1 MTILKKATMVLS
13 STLLALTVHA
23 NSISVPEIGSAGA
36 SGITIELERE
46 YGNYY
51 MAVAKGTVQSYDPVL
66 NEYINS
72 IGQKLVLHAA
82 NVKFPFEFYL
92 SSDTTLNASAFLGG
106 KVQINAGLFH
116 YTKTEDEFASV
127 LAHEISHVTQR
138 HLARQFEDA
147 SSETSL
153 TVGSIIAGAIL
164 ALINADVGM
173 AVMSA
178 GTSISMQRSI
188 SYTRALEAEADR
200 VGLSILY
207 ESGYNPMAMTELFR
221 TLMKQQGDVNAV
233 YAMLSDHPLSDE
245 RVSDV
250 YNRAVKYPQRKNS
263 SNPDFMFAKARID
276 VRYMNLD
283 LDKLYKRLLDSTEV
297 NRFYKYYALALISYE
312 KKNYLE
318 CLRYLD
324 NLSSFSKNDFIIDL
338 KADAYIDMDNYSKVR
353 EIFEPLFKLKPKD
366 SAVAMNLANLYII
379 TGDYDKAV
387 SVINKYLK
395 SRPKDAFAYSLL
407 SKAYDKNGNKC
418 MAYQSLSWEKLL
430 KADFKKATMYMTE
443 AIRFCRGDERE
454 IAQAKIIKI
463 SKQQEF
469 YERLKMQ

>member
-1 MTILKKATMVLS
+1 
-13 STLLALTVHA
+13 
-23 NSISVPEIGSAGA
+23 
-36 SGITIELERE
+36 
-46 YGNYY
+46 
-51 MAVAKGTVQSYDPVL
+51 
-66 NEYINS
+66 
-72 IGQKLVLHAA
+72 
-82 NVKFPFEFYL
+82 
-92 SSDTTLNASAFLGG
+92 
-106 KVQINAGLFH
+106 
-116 YTKTEDEFASV
+116 
-127 LAHEISHVTQR
+127 
-138 HLARQFEDA
+138 
-147 SSETSL
+147 
-153 TVGSIIAGAIL
+153 
-164 ALINADVGM
+164 
-173 AVMSA
+173 MSA

-324 NLSSFSKNDFIIDL
+324 NLSSFSKNDVFH
-338 KADAYIDMDNYSKVR
+338 
-353 EIFEPLFKLKPKD
+353 
-366 SAVAMNLANLYII
+366 
-379 TGDYDKAV
+379 
-387 SVINKYLK
+387 
-395 SRPKDAFAYSLL
+395 FASHFDTL
-407 SKAYDKNGNKC
+407 SKECINVRC
-418 MAYQSLSWEKLL
+418 
-430 KADFKKATMYMTE
+430 
-443 AIRFCRGDERE
+443 
-454 IAQAKIIKI
+454 
-463 SKQQEF
+463 
-469 YERLKMQ
+469 